1 MFDAIHRLADG
12 HELRRLNEL
21 LVVSVL
27 GLLVNLV
34 GLTAFGHAHHHSHG
48 HSHDHGHGHSHDN
61 GEKHSHSQGHD
72 HSHSH
77 NHDHSSH
84 NHDTLSSTRPH
95 ELSVQTRSLSPA
107 PKTPL
112 SPLPPQLHVH
122 SNDNMQ
128 GIFLHILADALGSA
142 SVIVSTLLIK
152 YTSWSGWDPLA
163 SCIIAILIFFS
174 AIPLVKSS
182 GSRLLLSLSDEAEY
196 SCREALQGIS
206 ELRGVVSYR
215 AVRFWMAEQENH
227 DAHHHGHDHD
237 HAHGKKHDHDDHDTC
252 EHNAGP
258 CSISGVIHI
267 IAAVNA
273 DLDDVRQRTRAYFE
287 RRGMDIVVQVEKDG
301 ETGCWCS
308 GKARRG

>member
-1 MFDAIHRLADG
+1 MATD
-12 HELRRLNEL
+12 
-21 LVVSVL
+21 
-27 GLLVNLV
+27 
-34 GLTAFGHAHHHSHG
+34 HSHN
-48 HSHDHGHGHSHDN
+48 HDH
-61 GEKHSHSQGHD
+61 D
-72 HSHSH
+72 HVHSH
-77 NHDHSSH
+77 NHDHSSDH
-84 NHDTLSSTRPH
+84 SHHDHSGHQHEADTLSSP
-95 ELSVQTRSLSPA
+95 SN
-107 PKTPL
+107 TPL

-163 SCIIAILIFFS
+163 SCIIAVLIFFS

-196 SCREALQGIS
+196 SCRGALQGIS

-227 DAHHHGHDHD
+227 D

-252 EHNAGP
+252 QHNAGP
-258 CSISGVIHI
+258 CSISGVIHV
-267 IAAVNA
+267 IADVHA
-273 DLDDVRQRTRAYFE
+273 DLDEVRQRTRTYFE
-287 RRGMDIVVQVEKDG
+287 RRGMDIVVQVERDG
-301 ETGCWCS
+301 DTGCWCS
-308 GKARRG
+308 AKARRG